1 MSCAL
6 SGLGRFLA
14 AVLITSLPALVGITH
29 ASVEPPEV
37 DSCIARLDPQLDI
50 GYDRIAVRCP
60 ELFRKLE
67 QGPWSAWLPR
77 GWNEPG
83 NDLSAGGLKELR
95 RLIALESG
103 ARLSG
108 SAPDVGRLPVVI
120 NHLTDTSSVG
130 TWARFKHWLRSILE
144 RRDEPAGDSWFSRLA
159 SHIGIAQTVRQ
170 TVAYGAL
177 ALVVLLAATIIGNEL
192 RASGLIPSR
201 SAARR
206 SSRTPRPGRVSGGI
220 DDMQGLPYL
229 ERPRFLLERVL
240 SRLNERGVL
249 PAPGALTVR
258 ELMSSA
264 RLAVPAD
271 RDRLSNLA
279 LTAERVRY
287 SGGTPGTAEIDGPV
301 SGGRVLLNRLEAGS
315 L

>member
-1 MSCAL
+1 
-6 SGLGRFLA
+6 
-14 AVLITSLPALVGITH
+14 
-29 ASVEPPEV
+29 
-37 DSCIARLDPQLDI
+37 
-50 GYDRIAVRCP
+50 
-60 ELFRKLE
+60 
-67 QGPWSAWLPR
+67 
-77 GWNEPG
+77 
-83 NDLSAGGLKELR
+83 
-95 RLIALESG
+95 
-103 ARLSG
+103 
-108 SAPDVGRLPVVI
+108 
-120 NHLTDTSSVG
+120 
-130 TWARFKHWLRSILE
+130 
-144 RRDEPAGDSWFSRLA
+144 
-159 SHIGIAQTVRQ
+159 
-170 TVAYGAL
+170 
-177 ALVVLLAATIIGNEL
+177 
-192 RASGLIPSR
+192 
-201 SAARR
+201 
-206 SSRTPRPGRVSGGI
+206 
-220 DDMQGLPYL
+220 